1 MASLHVSLIFVNSQ
15 FYAKD
20 SPVIGCIN
28 RSSGPKTLERI
39 TSGDQRTMLLSTL
52 VLLHGEHYIK
62 NHVNK
67 HVKKMEIYDSCL
79 SCLKRSSMEDR

>member
-1 MASLHVSLIFVNSQ
+1 MIKLDFRN
-15 FYAKD
+15 
-20 SPVIGCIN
+20 
-28 RSSGPKTLERI
+28 
-39 TSGDQRTMLLSTL
+39 SGDSKRLWEGGGREGQGEGDRRTMLLSTL

-79 SCLKRSSMEDR
+79 SYLKRSSMEDR